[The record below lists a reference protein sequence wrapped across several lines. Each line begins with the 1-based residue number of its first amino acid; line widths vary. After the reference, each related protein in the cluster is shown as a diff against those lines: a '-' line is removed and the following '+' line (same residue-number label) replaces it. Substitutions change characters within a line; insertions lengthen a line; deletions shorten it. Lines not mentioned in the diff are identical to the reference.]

1 MNIYLIGML
10 ISMIIYIV
18 LGLIIS
24 KSVKNADDYYVA
36 GRKAPTIL
44 IFGSLVASYCST
56 GIFMGTAGE
65 CYDGFFGPY
74 IITPLLLITGYVLGS
89 VFFGKYLRRSEVLTI
104 PQFFEKRFQSK
115 KLRILSAII
124 ALIVYIVYMLS
135 IIQGIGALM
144 SYVTGLDY
152 LVCIVLALITFTILT
167 FTSGSKGVLITDTI
181 MFGVFTLATIV
192 CSCIIISK
200 AGGINTAIQSITQ
213 VNPDVF
219 SWHGNLNHLYNN
231 GIENIIWAV
240 TTGLTW
246 ITVAM
251 CAPWQSSRY
260 LMAKNE
266 HTVVRSSVLAA
277 FGVFLIEFLVALT
290 SAVILKLNPNLTD
303 GTYSMIWASLNAVP
317 TILGVIMLTGV
328 LAAGISSATTFMSLI
343 GSSVANDILEIKE
356 DKRKITVG
364 KISVIIGSIII
375 FLLAYFNPPNIYVIL
390 CLGATVVA
398 CSWFPICIA
407 GVWSKR
413 VTKTGAFVGMLSGFL
428 VCSIMKIV
436 IAILGISVPAYL
448 DPFIFGIIANILGLI
463 IGSKVT
469 KVTEEEKE
477 EFNMLKVTPEAEIN
491 EKEIKITKRFGL
503 LYLLIGIII
512 TVILLL
518 CWAIPYTKVI

>member
-1 MNIYLIGML
+1 MNVYLIGMI

-18 LGLIIS
+18 IGLVIS
-24 KSVKNADDYYVA
+24 KGVKSADDYYVA

-65 CYDGFFGPY
+65 TYDGFFGPY
-74 IITPLLLITGYVLGS
+74 IVTPLLLITGYVLGS

-104 PQFFEKRFQSK
+104 PQFFEKRFKSR

-135 IIQGIGALM
+135 IIQGIGSLM

-152 LVCIVLALITFTILT
+152 LVCIILALITFTVLT

-181 MFGVFTLATIV
+181 MFGIFTLATIA
-192 CSCIIISK
+192 CSFIIINK
-200 AGGINTAIQSITQ
+200 AGGVNGAIQSITQ
-213 VNPDVF
+213 INPDVF
-219 SWHGNLNHLYNN
+219 SWHGSLSHLYNN
-231 GIENIIWAV
+231 GVENIIWAV
-240 TTGLTW
+240 ATGLTW

-266 HTVVRSSVLAA
+266 HTVIRSSVLAA
-277 FGVFLIEFLVALT
+277 FGVFLIEFLVAFT
-290 SAVILKLNPNLTD
+290 AAVILKLNPNLTD
-303 GTYSMIWASLNAVP
+303 GTYAMIWASMNAVP

-356 DKRKITVG
+356 DKKKITIG

-398 CSWFPICIA
+398 CSWFPVCIA

-413 VTKTGAFVGMLSGFL
+413 VTKTGAFLGMLFGFL

-436 IAILGISVPAYL
+436 MAILGVSIPAYL
-448 DPFIFGIIANILGLI
+448 DPFFFGIIANILGLV

-477 EFNMLKVTPEAEIN
+477 ELQKLKITPEAEVN
-491 EKEIKITKRFGL
+491 EKEIKTTKKFGL
-503 LYLLIGIII
+503 LYIAIGIII
-512 TVILLL
+512 TVMLLL
-518 CWAIPYTKVI
+518 FWAIPYIKAL